1 MLPND
6 FIHVTVVCVPEV
18 ISLDCSRMV
27 ELLCGALLP
36 RISSRLC
43 VQ

>member
-6 FIHVTVVCVPEV
+6 FIHVTVVCVLEV
-18 ISLDCSRMV
+18 ISFDCSCIV

-36 RISSRLC
+36 CISSQLC